1 MMQIDQSLVG
11 RVFTTVA
18 PVQITAEMIAGFCE
32 VMGETNPLYTNGQ
45 NDGERG
51 KAMVAP
57 PAFAAAFRALEDIF
71 RQIPGDAPRLAAGMD
86 VEFVEPIRAGDA
98 ITVSSQL
105 AETYQK
111 TGRSGPMTF
120 IVIRSLLTN
129 QNGTVVARV
138 DHRFTYRG

>member
-11 RVFTTVA
+11 RVFTTLA
-18 PVQITAEMIAGFCE
+18 PVHITAEMIAGFCE
-32 VMGETNPLYTNGQ
+32 VTGETNPLYISNPNNGGR
-45 NDGERG
+45 GE
-51 KAMVAP
+51 AVAP

-71 RQIPGDAPRLAAGMD
+71 RQIPRDAPRLAAGMD

-120 IVIRSLLTN
+120 IVIRSVLTN
-129 QNGTVVARV
+129 QNGEIVARI
-138 DHRFTYRG
+138 DHQFTYRG